1 MVRLLLMSLAVMPI
15 SSSYGWVQSSPGIS
29 STTRIQQQQRLLT
42 TQLQVSFSPGAL
54 GEEYHHHY
62 ESQEEAKKLM
72 DRANACAHSETC
84 SVEDA
89 MKYLQDV
96 IHIQSD
102 CVTGTL
108 VGKDLCENQDVVADT
123 VANLRQKIG
132 SSVEQV
138 VDFASISEQNR
149 QRYDQKN
156 SWIFGHSYVS
166 PSCLAGVSNHNVRP
180 SLINLF
186 STEHWIKAHEVLA
199 LLF

>member
-1 MVRLLLMSLAVMPI
+1 MVRTLLIALAVMPI
-15 SSSYGWVQSSPGIS
+15 SSTYSWVQPSSGVSSVKQEHPRL
-29 STTRIQQQQRLLT
+29 STTS
-42 TQLQVSFSPGAL
+42 LQVSFSPGAL

-132 SSVEQV
+132 SSGLLGERV
-138 VDFASISEQNR
+138 VDFTSISEQNR
-149 QRYDQKN
+149 QRYD
-156 SWIFGHSYVS
+156 
-166 PSCLAGVSNHNVRP
+166 
-180 SLINLF
+180 
-186 STEHWIKAHEVLA
+186 
-199 LLF
+199 